1 MGELFYYV
9 DDLGPSKVVHVH
21 EPTHG
26 LRAVLVIDNVAAGP
40 SIGGLRLAPDVS
52 TRECVRLARAMT
64 LKNAWGGCLMAVASR
79 CCWVIPRCPVK
90 RRSG

>member
-1 MGELFYYV
+1 MGEIFYYV

-40 SIGGLRLAPDVS
+40 SIGGLR
-52 TRECVRLARAMT
+52 R
-64 LKNAWGGCLMAVASR
+64 KSR
-79 CCWVIPRCPVK
+79 RWWC
-90 RRSG
+90 